1 MEMIGKM
8 EFKKGKRWSS
18 KSIEK
23 VEGKLIEPKYSE
35 GFSSTKLIKS
45 INEFGTTP
53 DIRRKQLK
61 RNLNSKNCLRFL
73 DVHNALSGII
83 VENTKINKNHII
95 KQFDGMWAVL

>member
-1 MEMIGKM
+1 MEMIGKWSS
-8 EFKKGKRWSS
+8 KKGKRWSS

-45 INEFGTTP
+45 INEFEPP

-95 KQFDGMWAVL
+95 KQFDGM